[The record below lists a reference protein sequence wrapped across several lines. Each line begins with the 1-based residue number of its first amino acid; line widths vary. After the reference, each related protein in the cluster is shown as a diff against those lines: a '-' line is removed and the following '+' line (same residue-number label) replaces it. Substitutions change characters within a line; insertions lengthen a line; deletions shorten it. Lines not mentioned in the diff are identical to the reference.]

1 MGVFLSITQHD
12 PSAASLPHARGGVSG
27 SIYTD
32 VSSFSSSPRPWGCF
46 SCVHG
51 HRDGGE
57 LFPTPVGVFPALPRF
72 VTDSPPLP
80 HARGGVS
87 AYFELWGLDASSSP
101 RPWGCFQNES
111 QQNQLA
117 GLFPTPVGVFP
128 IALILGVS
136 SVSLPHARGG
146 VSAQKAVRVRVARS
160 SPRPWGCFSLSVGI
174 SVYATVFPT
183 PVGVFLLYGGA
194 AGGGKGLPHARGGVS
209 VCCCSFPLA
218 QPSSPRPWGCFSG
231 ADVVVPGGVLFPTPV
246 GVFPHS
252 KIIFFH
258 FFCLPHAR
266 GGVSKGYVH
275 SQGSQRSSPHTWGC
289 FRRVDDNH
297 NHGRVFP
304 TLVGGG
310 L

>member
-1 MGVFLSITQHD
+1 MKTFMSSPRPWGCFSYMSFMKDYADVFPTPVGVFLSITQHD

-128 IALILGVS
+128 TNHSSQRLKRRLPHARGGVS
-136 SVSLPHARGG
+136 NTVKAFNSGCWSSPRPWGCFSTGTAITADEKVFPTPVGVFLPYYNREQNRESLPHARGG
-146 VSAQKAVRVRVARS
+146 VSAGRLLAIIVGGS
-160 SPRPWGCFSLSVGI
+160 SPRPWRCFL
-174 SVYATVFPT
+174 
-183 PVGVFLLYGGA
+183 
-194 AGGGKGLPHARGGVS
+194 
-209 VCCCSFPLA
+209 
-218 QPSSPRPWGCFSG
+218 
-231 ADVVVPGGVLFPTPV
+231 
-246 GVFPHS
+246 
-252 KIIFFH
+252 
-258 FFCLPHAR
+258 
-266 GGVSKGYVH
+266 
-275 SQGSQRSSPHTWGC
+275 
-289 FRRVDDNH
+289 
-297 NHGRVFP
+297 
-304 TLVGGG
+304 
-310 L
+310 